1 MVCSQIW
8 LNLLVDD
15 HHSRW
20 HGTHISDQ
28 APVRILCPNST
39 RMHSQFLPYGKNQQ
53 IFDHLGRPFG
63 LSMVLSFLHIV
74 LQAPSKSGPISTVS
88 AKEEWKKAQYKVQ
101 KDMTSNTIIKIIP

>member
-1 MVCSQIW
+1 
-8 LNLLVDD
+8 
-15 HHSRW
+15 
-20 HGTHISDQ
+20 
-28 APVRILCPNST
+28 
-39 RMHSQFLPYGKNQQ
+39 MHSQFLPYGKNQQ